1 MTWVLTGLIVG
12 NVFFTLQNIYYYWQW
27 KRAASNASDWEKL
40 HDSARALYFETSEKV
55 GDLQTELYR
64 KKKKGE
70 CDKLQNRLS
79 VANAKLLEVERLLD
93 AELISH
99 DTTRTQLRQYDELY
113 LQLKAFYDTK
123 RQ

>member
-1 MTWVLTGLIVG
+1 MTWVLAALTFSHVCLIC
-12 NVFFTLQNIYYYWQW
+12 QNIYYYWQW
-27 KRAASNASDWEKL
+27 KRAASNANDWEKL
-40 HDSARALYFETSEKV
+40 HDGARALYFETSEKT
-55 GDLQTELYR
+55 GDLARELYR
-64 KKKKGE
+64 KKGE